1 MTSVSEFSC
10 RKGTT
15 RKGDDKDKF
24 QEMCYMNLTLCN
36 YGKWLSSLCKSV
48 IFTSDAG
55 AGNSEDRQLGR
66 KYGSKVLECKN
77 KLKFGS
83 MNWSP
88 QVQTETW
95 VSFCCL

>member
-1 MTSVSEFSC
+1 
-10 RKGTT
+10 
-15 RKGDDKDKF
+15 
-24 QEMCYMNLTLCN
+24 MNLTLCN
-36 YGKWLSSLCKSV
+36 YGKWLSSLCQPV

-55 AGNSEDRQLGR
+55 AGNSEDRKLAR

-77 KLKFGS
+77 KLKSGS

-88 QVQTETW
+88 QVQTDTW